1 MGNQFLRKIVTSL
14 ILLLL
19 FLSLVSCGDFV
30 GLKDDDTDIGRTER
44 MEIFL
49 SEDDLYRLYSSVS
62 TDQYTPCRVDYESWR
77 GEADIKVR
85 GYTSRMHDKKSF
97 QLKIDGRKYVLER
110 GHSSGGIGNRLA
122 MRAYQLAGL
131 EACDTRSVGLFINDE
146 YLGCY
151 NLIFYYDENILGG
164 ELYKC
169 YFHEY
174 NDMSLNH
181 PLRGWSEKKFPKDD
195 DFSNL
200 ENLISAMLTLS
211 DADWREYV
219 LSMVDIEK
227 FAAYLAVHD
236 CLRVEDTFRT
246 NFYIA
251 VGRKFYFLPW
261 DNESCMGYNSSGYEL
276 GGDNQLTR
284 RLVSVSEVKEAY
296 NRKVQELFIDGGIVG
311 QLCSEAIRMFDEA
324 EDAMR
329 HDPNYSFE
337 DFSAAKADILLFLSR
352 SDLWTKI

>member
-1 MGNQFLRKIVTSL
+1 LRKIIIVSILTFILFSL
-14 ILLLL
+14 A
-19 FLSLVSCGDFV
+19 SCGEFA
-30 GLKDDDTDIGRTER
+30 GLKDDDMDIGKTDK
-44 MEIFL
+44 MEISL
-49 SEDDLYRLYSSVS
+49 SGDDLYKLYSSVS
-62 TDQYTPCRVDYESWR
+62 TDQYTPCSIDYESWR

-97 QLKIDGRKYVLER
+97 QLKIDGKKYILER
-110 GHSSGGIGNRLA
+110 GRDDGGVSNRLA

-131 EACDTRSVGLFINDE
+131 PACDTRSVGLFLNDE

-151 NLIFYYDENILGG
+151 NLIFYYDEDVLGG

-169 YFHEY
+169 YFPEY
-174 NDMSLNH
+174 DDMSLNH
-181 PLRGWSEKKFPKDD
+181 PLRALSEKKFPKDD

-200 ENLISAMLTLS
+200 ENLVSAMLTLS
-211 DADWREYV
+211 NSDWRRYV
-219 LSMVDIEK
+219 LNNVDVEK

-236 CLRVEDTFRT
+236 CLRVRDTFRT

-251 VGRKFYFLPW
+251 FGGKFYFLPW

-284 RLVSVSEVKEAY
+284 RLVSVPEVKAAY
-296 NRKVQELFIDGGIVG
+296 NQKVQSLFIDSGIVPE
-311 QLCSEAIRMFDEA
+311 LRSEALRMFDEA
-324 EDAMR
+324 EGAMK
-329 HDPNYSFE
+329 HDPNYSLE
-337 DFSAAKADILLFLSR
+337 DFTSEKADILLFLSR